1 MLPMSTDRLPLR
13 TDYALP
19 ITTPAGSFASE
30 SLPLMSAPSPHCT
43 PLRMCLCVLYAI
55 MYEYDFFSFF
65 SKNCGGSQ
73 RHCHTVRKKKNMCMV
88 NVVVMLVSR
97 RLLWYYCYYTRT
109 HAHTHKHTRIHI
121 IYMHTYTHAHTHTQT
136 HTHTHTTHTHCL
148 YIAEFCHTCAVA
160 AADKTPDA
168 KACG

>member
-73 RHCHTVRKKKNMCMV
+73 RHCHTVRKKKKYVYGECCCYACISPTS
-88 NVVVMLVSR
+88 VV
-97 RLLWYYCYYTRT
+97 LLLL
-109 HAHTHKHTRIHI
+109 H
-121 IYMHTYTHAHTHTQT
+121 THAHTHTQAHTHTYYIHAYIHTRT
-136 HTHTHTTHTHCL
+136 HTHTNTHTYTHNT
-148 YIAEFCHTCAVA
+148 HTLPIYRRILPYLRGRC
-160 AADKTPDA
+160 
-168 KACG
+168 CR